1 MVPLSKLIM
10 SGWKPT
16 FANSLQGLT
25 ESNSMK
31 LNVFTPSSQNN
42 TNNIN
47 NITPLM
53 PGAGGGGVAA
63 LGSGALNSTGPNL
76 NSSSIQ
82 NVRRSSRL
90 FVSSQQ
96 SKSKE
101 NSKGVTVAP
110 AKATRL
116 LRSPSRKS
124 KTSTTSTSNRY
135 TKPSNYYLAHRKW
148 FTGTIRFPEAQRPQR
163 HNNRT

>member
-1 MVPLSKLIM
+1 MLR
-10 SGWKPT
+10 WKPT
-16 FANSLQGLT
+16 FGNSLQGLT

-31 LNVFTPSSQNN
+31 LNVFTPSSQNNTNN

-135 TKPSNYYLAHRKW
+135 TKPWNYYLAHRKW
-148 FTGTIRFPEAQRPQR
+148 FREAQRPQR

>member
-1 MVPLSKLIM
+1 
-10 SGWKPT
+10 
-16 FANSLQGLT
+16 
-25 ESNSMK
+25 MK

-63 LGSGALNSTGPNL
+63 LGGVTVNSSGPNL
-76 NSSSIQ
+76 NSSSNIQ

-101 NSKGVTVAP
+101 NSKGVTAAP
-110 AKATRL
+110 VKTTRL

-124 KTSTTSTSNRY
+124 KTSSTSTSNR
-135 TKPSNYYLAHRKW
+135 
-148 FTGTIRFPEAQRPQR
+148 
-163 HNNRT
+163 